1 MTNPEIIGKCIQL
14 RQELEKLNQDKSWDK
29 IDPDTYI
36 LRYSNLQTQLRSLQ
50 LALYESNKQ

>member
-14 RQELEKLNQDKSWDK
+14 RQELEKLNQNKSWDK

>member
-14 RQELEKLNQDKSWDK
+14 RQELEKLNKDKSWDK